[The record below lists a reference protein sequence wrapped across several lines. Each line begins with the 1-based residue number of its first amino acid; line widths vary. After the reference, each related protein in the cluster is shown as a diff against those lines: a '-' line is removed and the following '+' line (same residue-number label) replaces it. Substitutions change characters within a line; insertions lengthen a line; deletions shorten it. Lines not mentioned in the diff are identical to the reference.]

1 MADSRTLLV
10 KVGDHPTNALAK
22 GFSSFCNFRLSQDD
36 NAFDLHGMHGA
47 FLYDTTDDSV
57 RLVAKATASAR
68 PQKTPRTTALPQ
80 SKRNLMYPDGVH
92 LILFSSFEMNTT
104 TESDPFDLSTFHTTL
119 VDGTFFIEGRVVQ
132 DMIDG
137 APKSKFLLFPNALG
151 RRPANRRHPPR
162 ARPTSR
168 SGAPAAST

>member
-22 GFSSFCNFRLSQDD
+22 GFSSFSNFRLSQDD

-80 SKRNLMYPDGVH
+80 SKRNLMYPARTRGGQ
-92 LILFSSFEMNTT
+92 
-104 TESDPFDLSTFHTTL
+104 TL
-119 VDGTFFIEGRVVQ
+119 
-132 DMIDG
+132 
-137 APKSKFLLFPNALG
+137 L
-151 RRPANRRHPPR
+151 
-162 ARPTSR
+162 
-168 SGAPAAST
+168 

>member
-10 KVGDHPTNALAK
+10 KVGDHPTNALSK

-104 TESDPFDLSTFHTTL
+104 TESDPFGIEAPFEQESVTTGSALHTAPSSPSLS
-119 VDGTFFIEGRVVQ
+119 VAAPAGRRKQ
-132 DMIDG
+132 RR
-137 APKSKFLLFPNALG
+137 LE
-151 RRPANRRHPPR
+151 RRPAYASP
-162 ARPTSR
+162 
-168 SGAPAAST
+168 SGA